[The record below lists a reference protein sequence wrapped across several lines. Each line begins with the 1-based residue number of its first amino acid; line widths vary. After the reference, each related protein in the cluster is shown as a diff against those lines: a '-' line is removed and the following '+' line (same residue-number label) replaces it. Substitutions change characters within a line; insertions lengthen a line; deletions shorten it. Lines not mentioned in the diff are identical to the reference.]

1 MQKPA
6 TFISLQLELTSSLT
20 VPIEATVQ
28 TLHEKS
34 SFQLYDNKD
43 EALEEN
49 LTFKNRPKRVV
60 GCANDSQAQDL
71 EVEVE
76 KLL

>member
-6 TFISLQLELTSSLT
+6 TFISLQLELTSSLD
-20 VPIEATVQ
+20 VSVEATVQ
-28 TLHEKS
+28 TLLDKG
-34 SFQLYDNKD
+34 SFQLYGNKD

-49 LTFKNRPKRVV
+49 LTFKNRPKRVAC
-60 GCANDSQAQDL
+60 CANDSQAQDL